1 MSITAVVLTAGSY
14 GRAWPDLEVVV
25 HRSAIRDAADLQ
37 RARFDALAEVR
48 TSRFFYLDDDD
59 DLPADYL
66 ETLAECVAVD
76 APLVYTD
83 ELIGGELRASNE
95 YSQAAH
101 LKDPLFVH
109 HLALYDTAEA
119 RAAVTELPRGHYAPE
134 FMLAWQVAKK
144 GAVHVPR
151 IGYRWNK
158 RSGGMHSW
166 PSTCCSWSRAMI
178 WCKGN
183 P

>member
-1 MSITAVVLTAGSY
+1 MNVTAVVLTAGSY
-14 GRAWPDLEVVV
+14 GRAWPGLEVVV

-48 TSRFFYLDDDD
+48 TPRFFYLDGDD

-66 ETLAECVAVD
+66 DVLDECRA
-76 APLVYTD
+76 ANAALTYTD
-83 ELIGGELRASNE
+83 EMIGDEPQVSRE
-95 YSQAAH
+95 YNQAAH
-101 LKDPLFVH
+101 LKNPLLVH
-109 HLALYDTAEA
+109 HLALYNTAAA
-119 RAAVTELPRGHYAPE
+119 RAAVAGLPRGHYAPE

-144 GAVHVPR
+144 GAVYVPR

-158 RSGGMHSW
+158 RPGGMHSW

-178 WCKGN
+178 WCKEN